1 MPFDVEIIFEG
12 SRLTP
17 WFYRPDGAVLERL
30 EWLTDVLESFDASEQ
45 RVCLRGTP
53 RRFFEFALT
62 VEGQERRT
70 AENALH
76 DWGGRAWALPVWMDS
91 QHLAADLTAG
101 ATSISVDTTTR
112 DYRVDGL
119 VGLMTDPLHFE
130 VAQIS
135 AVTDSSITLAAGLA
149 SDWPAHETAIF
160 PVRATRMTDEQ
171 RLQRF
176 TGDAAYGRFRFE
188 CTEVNDWP
196 AASEVSGL
204 YRGFPVLGQA
214 PNWTEDIEHG
224 YLRKIARFDPQ
235 VGSFYV
241 DEAGSG
247 PILLQ
252 SHRWLL
258 DGRAEIDAF
267 RRWLY
272 ARKGRLSAFWLPTFA
287 IDFVVVASIA
297 ATALTIDVEH
307 CGYTLLIDEDI
318 NRRDIRI
325 ELHNGTVFYRRIT
338 ASVEV
343 SATVERL
350 SIDADLDQLVA
361 PADIR
366 SVSYMA
372 LVRLEADAAE
382 IAWSRWDVAQSSLTT
397 RGARNDL

>member
-17 WFYRPDGAVLERL
+17 WFYRPDGQVLERL
-30 EWLTDVLESFDASEQ
+30 EWLTDVLQSFDAGEQ
-45 RVCLRGTP
+45 RIRLRGTP
-53 RRFFEFALT
+53 RRFFELGIT

-76 DWGGRAWALPVWMDS
+76 DWGARAWALPVWMDS
-91 QHLAADLTAG
+91 LRLGADLAAG
-101 ATSISVDTTTR
+101 ATAIAIDTTTR
-112 DYRVDGL
+112 DYRVEGL
-119 VGLMTDPLHFE
+119 VGLMIDPLHFE
-130 VAQIS
+130 VAQID
-135 AVTDSSITLAAGLA
+135 AVTDSSITLAAPLA
-149 SDWPAHETAIF
+149 NDWPAHETVIF
-160 PVRATRMTDEQ
+160 PVRAARMPDEQ
-171 RLQRF
+171 RLRRF

-196 AASEVSGL
+196 AASEVAGL
-204 YRGFPVLGQA
+204 YRTFPVLGQA
-214 PNWTEDIEHG
+214 PNWTEDVDQG
-224 YLRKIARFDPQ
+224 YLRKLARFDPQ

-287 IDFVVVASIA
+287 QDFVVVASIGP
-297 ATALTIDVEH
+297 TALTIDVEH
-307 CGYTLLIDEDI
+307 CGYTLLIDEDV

-325 ELHNGTVFYRRIT
+325 ELNDGTVFYRRIT

-343 SATVERL
+343 SAAVERL
-350 SIDADLDQLVA
+350 SIDADLDQLVE
-361 PADIR
+361 PAQIR

-382 IAWSRWDVAQSSLTT
+382 IAWRRWDAAEASLMT